1 MQKKQ
6 DQIDVTVDPK
16 RMRILE
22 GALKVFLA
30 YGYTRTT
37 MDDIARAADVSR
49 PALYLLFKNKTDI
62 YRAIGSCLLARS
74 VTEARNALEEEGPFG
89 PRVMEALDRAL
100 FRLLERIQDS
110 PHGEELLDM
119 KNSLAADIL
128 ANWRTG
134 LAEAL
139 TEAIARE
146 AARRSVPLE
155 ERGLSA
161 AALADILLDG
171 LEGLKARGLCG
182 RDGIENVR
190 QIVIV
195 IELALRK

>member
-74 VTEARNALEEEGPFG
+74 VSEARKALEDEGPFG

-110 PHGEELLDM
+110 PHGEEILDI

-128 ANWRTG
+128 ANWRAE

-139 TEAIARE
+139 TQAVARE
-146 AARRSVPLE
+146 AAERSVSLE
-155 ERGLSA
+155 KRGLSA

-171 LEGLKARGLCG
+171 LQGLKARGIWG
-182 RDGIENVR
+182 RDAVANMR
-190 QIVIV
+190 QIIIV
-195 IELALRK
+195 IEFALRP

>member
-74 VTEARNALEEEGPFG
+74 VAEARNALEEEGPFG